1 MVESIFSPES
11 ILPQKFVDTVSNIFP
26 RLFFAATM
34 IEIAAVQQLPER
46 KLLRKWL
53 NENELSQC
61 QSFKLTRRRNEWL
74 AGRVCA
80 KLCTV
85 AIGRSSGKLLFPNE
99 ISIAN
104 RTDGRPYCILADWKN
119 HPELPDISITHSGK
133 FAAALAA
140 DSLCGI
146 DIQRCR
152 EALVRVQDRYC
163 SRSEERLLRGELS
176 SSSRISSLNLL
187 WTAKEAVRKTLS
199 YDNLPGFL
207 QLNLCG
213 IRHQGEGC
221 SIFQFTYQ
229 QREIAAIC
237 THFKEYGIA
246 VCFLEDKNNARTS
259 RG

>member
-1 MVESIFSPES
+1 MVESIFSPEN
-11 ILPQKFVDTVSNIFP
+11 ILPQKFVDTVSTILP

-34 IEIAAVQQLPER
+34 IEIAAVQQLSER

-80 KLCTV
+80 KLSTA
-85 AIGRSSGKLLFPNE
+85 AIGRSSGRLLSPIE
-99 ISIAN
+99 IGIAN
-104 RTDGRPYCILADWKN
+104 RADGRPYCILADGDT
-119 HPELPDISITHSGK
+119 HPEFLDVSITHSSK

-146 DIQRCR
+146 DIQQCR

-163 SRSEERLLRGELS
+163 SCSEERLLREEFS
-176 SSSRISSLNLL
+176 SSSRVSSLNLL

-199 YDNLPGFL
+199 YDDLPGFL
-207 QLNLCG
+207 QLKLCG
-213 IRHQGEGC
+213 IRHHGEGY
-221 SIFQFTYQ
+221 SIFLFSYQ
-229 QREIAAIC
+229 NREIAAIC
-237 THFKEYGIA
+237 THFREYGIA